1 VCRLANMQ
9 QLPGVLEVLQGLP
22 EPPQAINVRSFGL
35 QDVFLALTGRS
46 LRE

>member
-1 VCRLANMQ
+1 MQ
-9 QLPGVLEVLQGLP
+9 QLPQVLDVLRQL
-22 EPPQAINVRSFGL
+22 EQAPDRIDVRSFGL

>member
-1 VCRLANMQ
+1 MADMQ
-9 QLPGVLEVLQGLP
+9 QLPAILQVLAKLSQTPLR
-22 EPPQAINVRSFGL
+22 IDVRSFGL